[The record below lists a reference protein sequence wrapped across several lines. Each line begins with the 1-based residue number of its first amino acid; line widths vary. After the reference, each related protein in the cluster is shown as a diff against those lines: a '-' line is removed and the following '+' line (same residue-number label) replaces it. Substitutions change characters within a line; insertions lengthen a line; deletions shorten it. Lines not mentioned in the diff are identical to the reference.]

1 MKIQA
6 ISFLNSKKNGFKK
19 ILILILF
26 IFISL
31 FFLEFFLRYVGFKKF
46 TLYYTSNF
54 YGYYHVPNQDFLSR
68 FNKSISLD
76 TIGNRNPK
84 DNNIKNSEIFF
95 LGDSVTYGGSIV
107 NNEEIF
113 ANLISNKLKKK
124 YLNISANGWGIPNI
138 INFVEFH
145 NLYKNNSLYLFTC
158 INDCFTRNLRKSE
171 QNFFFKRESNFAII
185 NFLKLAVFKLNERN
199 YGPWSYENKNDILY
213 NYKTIEYS
221 INKLKKFNDKLK
233 SFNSKLIFIYSPNSN
248 YLKSVLSSQN
258 YERNNFREEIFKQLN
273 KADIE
278 IINIIEHFDEKTLN
292 NFGKFY
298 VDHVHL
304 SKDGHKLYSE
314 ILPNLIND

>member
-1 MKIQA
+1 M
-6 ISFLNSKKNGFKK
+6 SK
-19 ILILILF
+19 
-26 IFISL
+26 
-31 FFLEFFLRYVGFKKF
+31 
-46 TLYYTSNF
+46 T
-54 YGYYHVPNQDFLSR
+54 
-68 FNKSISLD
+68 
-76 TIGNRNPK
+76 
-84 DNNIKNSEIFF
+84 
-95 LGDSVTYGGSIV
+95 
-107 NNEEIF
+107 
-113 ANLISNKLKKK
+113 
-124 YLNISANGWGIPNI
+124 
-138 INFVEFH
+138 
-145 NLYKNNSLYLFTC
+145 
-158 INDCFTRNLRKSE
+158 
-171 QNFFFKRESNFAII
+171 FFKRESNFAII